1 MTEQLLDRTDIRAT
15 LQKMGDKGVPQRV
28 RAHRLHH
35 SGPLGSR
42 PGGMLNRSGVQVVTP
57 DSLRPRILRKLIRR
71 EQPEPAPFLRRI
83 GILHRKCIR
92 RSSSRPSKKRN
103 SKGEFPISTSKAAP
117 SFVSSR
123 LRVRPW
129 FDMPEASSDWSSG
142 TFAENMKC
150 IAIIILLSYT
160 MYAQAD
166 IDAGIR
172 AYNQGNYDT
181 ALKEFTAAAEA
192 KDPMGIHL
200 LASLYYQG
208 HGVDKNLDRAVE
220 LFTAA
225 AEKGYRGSQANLG
238 LMYQN
243 GDGVKRDIEKAIA
256 YYTVAGKQGDLQSA
270 FNLGQIYRKGDGV
283 EVDHARAAAYYKFA
297 AERGHVPAV
306 NEYGL
311 LFAQGHGVEVD
322 YVEAYGW
329 MSFAAKAGDGQ
340 AAKNLAQLKQILG
353 TKLAE
358 GSKRAAEIE
367 ASIKR

>member
-129 FDMPEASSDWSSG
+129 FDIRVAFPGDTVDSPVIALVSLRGAGVWTTWFYVVQETCG
-142 TFAENMKC
+142 TS
-150 IAIIILLSYT
+150 L
-160 MYAQAD
+160 
-166 IDAGIR
+166 IR
-172 AYNQGNYDT
+172 
-181 ALKEFTAAAEA
+181 
-192 KDPMGIHL
+192 
-200 LASLYYQG
+200 
-208 HGVDKNLDRAVE
+208 
-220 LFTAA
+220 
-225 AEKGYRGSQANLG
+225 
-238 LMYQN
+238 
-243 GDGVKRDIEKAIA
+243 
-256 YYTVAGKQGDLQSA
+256 
-270 FNLGQIYRKGDGV
+270 
-283 EVDHARAAAYYKFA
+283 
-297 AERGHVPAV
+297 
-306 NEYGL
+306 
-311 LFAQGHGVEVD
+311 
-322 YVEAYGW
+322 
-329 MSFAAKAGDGQ
+329 
-340 AAKNLAQLKQILG
+340 
-353 TKLAE
+353 
-358 GSKRAAEIE
+358 
-367 ASIKR
+367 